1 MDDAH
6 GQYGTAETE
15 AMINI
20 QRLWRTCSLRIKNR
34 RSYVSV
40 PVCRATARF
49 FNLGAQHPTTVANET
64 QKAIRKLLVSHG
76 VALSL
81 RLDTARVQLSQ
92 SQKDAVSCA
101 EKLEL
106 STGLFEAV
114 DDVLHRNRVVETL
127 LEQAKEM
134 MSDERLVGPVKL
146 GELSL
151 LEKTMEEI
159 EGVIVNA
166 EQSMLETRK
175 IVDTVSR
182 DCK

>member
-1 MDDAH
+1 M
-6 GQYGTAETE
+6 
-15 AMINI
+15 
-20 QRLWRTCSLRIKNR
+20 
-34 RSYVSV
+34 
-40 PVCRATARF
+40 
-49 FNLGAQHPTTVANET
+49 
-64 QKAIRKLLVSHG
+64 
-76 VALSL
+76 
-81 RLDTARVQLSQ
+81 
-92 SQKDAVSCA
+92 SCA

-159 EGVIVNA
+159 EGVIVKA

-182 DCK
+182 NCK